1 LDSIV
6 LQQNAYL
13 RTFAAAMISMAC
25 LWLAFPPVGWW
36 WLGWIALVPLVWLIA
51 IPHFPVVRVGQGE
64 LLSLRTSSD
73 EESIS
78 SARSHYWMLYFAGA
92 AYWLATFYFI
102 TFPHP
107 ALWLG
112 WLAVSLYMAI
122 YTPMLVGVSRILVH
136 RYRLPIVLVFPIVGT
151 GLEWFRSVFLSGM
164 PMVCLSHSQFRQ
176 PALIQVADLSGAYTL
191 TFAMLAVSAG
201 LAVACFVS
209 PIQRVLIPYWNAQ
222 SELTNR
228 SSHRVFCLMFVVLV
242 SSSVWGYGQFR
253 LNVPKQTGTRSLR
266 MALVQ
271 SSADTLFVEVS
282 QKEQDARDA
291 QYWDLTQQA
300 MQAWPDLDLIIWPE
314 SSLTSRTSLFPG
326 FDLLSDFEKAEFSYS
341 RAQSAADLKAF
352 WEQVTNSNKIT
363 LLVAGSSYDPSS
375 ESAYNS
381 SILIEPPG
389 KVVGRYFKNHLV
401 MFGEYVPFADRV
413 SFLQNTPLGKGL
425 NAGTEFES
433 FDVNGIRIAPCIC
446 FESTVPHLIRR
457 MVRSLNEK
465 NQSPD
470 VLVNQ
475 TNDGWFFGTSCLDLH
490 LACNVFRAVEMRKP
504 MLVCANT
511 GFSADIDPWGRLKQV
526 GPRRK
531 PAILQVNVQPIS
543 GLSSFYLSIGDLVP
557 MIFGI
562 GSLLVLLLERIR
574 SGFRK

>member
-1 LDSIV
+1 V

-51 IPHFPVVRVGQGE
+51 IPHFPVVQVGQGE
-64 LLSLRTSSD
+64 LLLPRTSSD
-73 EESIS
+73 EGSTS
-78 SARSHYWMLYFAGA
+78 SAKSHYWMLYFAGA

-136 RYRLPIVLVFPIVGT
+136 RYHLPIVLVFPIVGT

-164 PMVCLSHSQFRQ
+164 PMVCLSHSQYRQ

-191 TFAMLAVSAG
+191 TLAMF
-201 LAVACFVS
+201 AVAAGVSIACLSPKVERWLIPQPALELRLKSQGPILAGKRFVS
-209 PIQRVLIPYWNAQ
+209 LLFAGTVGL
-222 SELTNR
+222 
-228 SSHRVFCLMFVVLV
+228 
-242 SSSVWGYGQFR
+242 SVWGYGQFR
-253 LNVPKQTGTRSLR
+253 LQHPTQEEISKLR
-266 MALVQ
+266 VALIQ
-271 SSADTLFVEVS
+271 SSIDVQFVAAT
-282 QKEQDARDA
+282 KEQDDERDRH
-291 QYWDLTQQA
+291 YWALTQQA
-300 MQAWPDLDLIIWPE
+300 MQQWPDLDLIIWPE
-314 SSLTSRTSLFPG
+314 SSFTSQGSLFRG
-326 FDLLSDFEKAEFSYS
+326 FDLLTDFNKGGNSYTLAE
-341 RAQSAADLKAF
+341 SAGDITSF
-352 WEQVTNSNKIT
+352 WEQVTNLEEIA
-363 LLVAGSSYDPSS
+363 LLVGGSTYDPSR
-375 ESAYNS
+375 EAAYNS

-389 KVVGRYFKNHLV
+389 KVSGRYFKNHLV

-433 FDVNGIRIAPCIC
+433 FDVNGIRIATCIC

-457 MVRSLNEK
+457 MVRSLNKK

-574 SGFRK
+574 SGIRK